1 MTVVG
6 RVVLPGLGT
15 YPGADKTSPGEG
27 ALVTQPALS
36 RLGPDFG
43 RHELLVEF
51 RAGTS
56 VNRQRAVLR
65 TAGKGVSADG
75 YQVALGQQP
84 SDVVA
89 YKDMRSTPIV
99 LSIVLALLAT
109 MTLAHGLVSSVR
121 RRRRELALLKTLG
134 FTRRQVSSTVAWH
147 ASTVVAIA
155 LLFGIPLGIVAG
167 RWAWNTLAT
176 DLGAVVVPVVPWLVL
191 AIGIPALLLLANLVA
206 FIPGRIAARLR
217 PAAALRGE

>member
-15 YPGADKTSPGEG
+15 YPGSDKTSPGEG
-27 ALVTQPALS
+27 AVVTQAELR

-43 RHELLVEF
+43 GGDILVDF
-51 RAGTS
+51 RAGT
-56 VNRQRAVLR
+56 
-65 TAGKGVSADG
+65 T
-75 YQVALGQQP
+75 GQQQAAAIRGARAASNTDDVIISRVQEP

-89 YKDMRSTPIV
+89 YRDVRSTPIA

-109 MTLAHGLVSSVR
+109 MTLAHGLISSVR
-121 RRRRELALLKTLG
+121 RRRRELAMLKTLG

-167 RWAWNTLAT
+167 RWAWSTLAT
-176 DLGAVVVPVVPWLVL
+176 DLGAVIVPVVPWLVL

-206 FIPGRIAARLR
+206 FVPGRIAARLR
-217 PAAALRGE
+217 PAIALRSE